1 MWLGSG
7 ASFVNVPNLVMSTS
21 LGMSIGKNRYNLLN
35 TTAGEARRLGD
46 SPNLNL
52 DEIKNPNA
60 ELGSLG
66 LDGNGSIVLEGGLI
80 TVDRNLLID
89 ASRGNV
95 KSIAGT
101 STTLQSGVAI
111 RIAGQKISMNN
122 ITVSSGTQGEMGTID
137 VRLNSDGSTG
147 EQGSVEMNGASLKA
161 HNIGVS
167 GGVIGV
173 KNSRFEAPLGSIEL
187 LANNRS
193 GEESRL
199 SLSNSVLDVSN
210 HRAPKAENQADS
222 NPTAGS
228 RLSSGAFNQV
238 PHIVVA
244 SKGDITINQGLLDA
258 SSSVED
264 ITSKD
269 LSPNTR
275 ATQPATDRSGYI
287 YMQARN
293 GIALESS
300 RILADSSSNLA
311 GQIRLLVD
319 GEDATGGI
327 RVNKSRVSTSYG
339 MGDGK
344 VALTSSAGI
353 GIRDSELLAL
363 SNHFPIV
370 DGQSY
375 AELDFEGV
383 TQSRPLAF
391 KGGEI
396 ILTNR
401 SSQKGIS
408 IDRSRLLALQSTG
421 GGGLRS
427 DLLELRKNEVGYP
440 VGYFGDTDAFTW
452 GYDGDRSGGR
462 IRITSSAGISISN
475 LSLLDVSSRDKS
487 SQKVENIAG
496 AISLVN
502 SKNGEIKISSA
513 DLLGRSGSALDKFNR
528 EHKAGFVTANNNGTI
543 RISDSKID
551 VSNATSADVMPS
563 DDGIEIPSIGIF
575 SLSQLDFSGTT
586 NLDASYERIL
596 DGQPVVDGFLD
607 LYPITVRPSDDRL
620 ITKPNFTIASPVPT
634 NEDFSTSLQLL
645 DDLFQSQFLEELS
658 PKRQLEPAR
667 LIESSP
673 SASPIFVNQLQLSLP
688 SVAYVQEP
696 IAVELG
702 GGDPGRTFL
711 EWQKRTLQST
721 AQGLGLP
728 SGSGKLRS
736 IPDLQAALTQAA
748 KASPPELSPTI
759 RPYSPAILHLQRDD
773 QPSGLTRI
781 TAILLIA
788 QGEPISRSIDLPRA
802 DLDAWIRRFQRQLSR
817 RQPSG
822 ASPAGDPSARKL
834 SQILIDPLLPTL
846 RQQGITALLMEVDRG
861 LQAIPYGA
869 LPVDGRLL
877 GDTFAITITPSLGLI
892 DLDPSLQADRGTD
905 GQMLLAGATDFSNG
919 LEPLPMVRQELQA
932 LAAEHRST
940 LLLNDGFTASALK
953 QRALATDV
961 HRLHIATHASFLP
974 GQSTAGLLYT
984 PTAALSLADLGRSL
998 RSRSSTS
1005 PLELISLSGC
1015 VTALG
1020 DEKSELGFV
1029 GMALQAGA
1037 RSGLGTLWEVDD
1049 AATAAFFIQFYRY
1062 LQLGLAKDLAFQAT
1076 QRAFLNGDVQ
1086 LQGDRLVGP
1095 AQLAGPSKTV
1105 LLSGLSRQ
1113 EHTLFSQGLSHPY
1126 YWAGMVLTGS
1136 PW

>member
-21 LGMSIGKNRYNLLN
+21 LGMNIGKQRYDLLN

-60 ELGSLG
+60 GLASLG

-80 TVDRNLLID
+80 AVDRNLLID

-95 KSIAGT
+95 KTIEGT

-122 ITVSSGTQGEMGTID
+122 ITVSAGREGEMGTID
-137 VRLNSDGSTG
+137 VRSNSDGSSG
-147 EQGSVEMNGASLKA
+147 EQGSVEMNEASLKA
-161 HNIGVS
+161 LNIGVS
-167 GGVIGV
+167 AGVIDV
-173 KNSRFEAPLGSIEL
+173 RNSRLEAPLGSIEL

-222 NPTAGS
+222 NPTGGS
-228 RLSSGAFNQV
+228 RLSSDVFNQV
-238 PHIVVA
+238 PHIVLI
-244 SKGDITINQGLLDA
+244 SKGDIMINEVLLDA
-258 SSSVED
+258 SSSFENV
-264 ITSKD
+264 TLKD

-275 ATQPATDRSGYI
+275 ATQPTTDRSGYI

-293 GIALESS
+293 GIDLESS
-300 RILADSSSNLA
+300 RILADASSNLA

-327 RVNKSRVSTSYG
+327 RVNKSTVSASYG

-353 GIRDSELLAL
+353 SIRDSELLAL

-375 AELDFEGV
+375 AELDFQGV

-391 KGGEI
+391 MGGEI
-396 ILTNR
+396 ILTNS

-408 IDRSRLLALQSTG
+408 IDRSRLLALQSTA
-421 GGGLRS
+421 GGGLPS

-440 VGYFGDTDAFTW
+440 VGYFGDTVAFTW
-452 GYDGDRSGGR
+452 GYAYDRSGGR
-462 IRITSSAGISISN
+462 IRITSSAGIEVSN
-475 LSLLDVSSRDKS
+475 FSLLDVSSRDKT

-496 AISLVN
+496 VITLVN
-502 SKNGEIKISSA
+502 SRNGEIKISNS
-513 DLLGRSGSALDKFNR
+513 DLLGQSGSALDKLNR
-528 EHKAGFVTANNNGTI
+528 EHKAGLVIAENDGAI

-551 VSNATSADVMPS
+551 VNNTTSADVS
-563 DDGIEIPSIGIF
+563 DDGKEVPEIGIL
-575 SLSQLDFSGTT
+575 SLAQLEFSGTS

-596 DGQPVVDGFLD
+596 DGQPVVDGYLD
-607 LYPITVRPSDDRL
+607 LSPITVRASGDRL
-620 ITKPNFTIASPVPT
+620 ITKPDFTIASPVAT
-634 NEDFSTSLQLL
+634 NEDFSTSLRLL
-645 DDLFQSQFLEELS
+645 DDLFQSEFLEGLS
-658 PKRQLEPAR
+658 PKRQLEPAS
-667 LIESSP
+667 LIESS
-673 SASPIFVNQLQLSLP
+673 SSPIPVFVNQLQLSLP
-688 SVAYVQEP
+688 SVAYLQEP

-728 SGSGKLRS
+728 AGSGKLRS
-736 IPDLQAALTQAA
+736 IPDLQAALAQAA
-748 KASPPELSPTI
+748 KASPPKLSPTI

-802 DLDAWIRRFQRQLSR
+802 DLDASIRRFQRQLSR

-892 DLDPSLQADRGTD
+892 DLDPSLQADRGKD

-940 LLLNDGFTASALK
+940 LLLNDAFTDSALR

-961 HRLHIATHASFLP
+961 HRLHIATHANFLP

-998 RSRSSTS
+998 RTRSSTS
-1005 PLELISLSGC
+1005 PLDLIALSGC

-1020 DEKSELGFV
+1020 DEQSELGFV

-1086 LQGDRLVGP
+1086 LQGNRLVGP